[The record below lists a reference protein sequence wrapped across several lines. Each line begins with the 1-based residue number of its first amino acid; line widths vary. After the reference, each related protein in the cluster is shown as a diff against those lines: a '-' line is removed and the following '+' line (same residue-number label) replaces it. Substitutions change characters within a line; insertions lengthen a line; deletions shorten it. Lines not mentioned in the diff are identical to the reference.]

1 MYSMHSDLLLYILEN
16 VYSCFSQVF
25 TYKSLFQCLQ
35 ILEVN
40 LKLEVRM
47 SFKI

>member
-1 MYSMHSDLLLYILEN
+1 MDSMHSDPLLCILEN

-25 TYKSLFQCLQ
+25 TYKHLFQCLQ
-35 ILEVN
+35 ILEMT